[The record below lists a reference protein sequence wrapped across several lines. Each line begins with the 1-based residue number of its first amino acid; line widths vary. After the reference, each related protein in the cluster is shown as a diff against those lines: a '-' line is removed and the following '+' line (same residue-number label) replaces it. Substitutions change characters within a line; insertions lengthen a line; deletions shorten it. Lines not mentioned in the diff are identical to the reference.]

1 MVIVLV
7 RLQAIAAVASTGL
20 ACRPPFWPR
29 PHVPTGAP
37 VSGGR
42 DRLEALSFADP
53 KFQPM
58 LEVVLVM
65 VVSVV
70 IGAAIAFLMGA

>member
-1 MVIVLV
+1 
-7 RLQAIAAVASTGL
+7 
-20 ACRPPFWPR
+20 
-29 PHVPTGAP
+29 